1 MVLPG
6 SSFGRGDS
14 RVGKGDPDGV
24 ISPWLNSCLLDSSK
38 SVSSRILIMEPC
50 SNEAPRVP
58 PIVHYLYALT
68 MDFLV
73 LIFPM
78 VLEY

>member
-38 SVSSRILIMEPC
+38 SVSSRILIMEPW
-50 SNEAPRVP
+50 SNGVP
-58 PIVHYLYALT
+58 PLVHYLYALT

-78 VLEY
+78 VPED